1 MNVSSTEKGKAI
13 VIAAEK
19 RRREQAKV
27 MRECLASHFGRDAF
41 TYRQAMN
48 HVRTKEAVSGGNFQT
63 FWTGLK
69 DLRVLVSKDC
79 PLGQWRFDPDE
90 YQKRY
95 SVPLVVAPVVQ
106 PPTPKEPLPPLPQR
120 HETAVELERHL
131 PGLLAGLPP
140 QLVVLTLCDLLGRDL
155 PTRGQVTRLRCLL
168 KERTKGLSDE
178 EKGKLFSELLADTAS
193 RFQP

>member
-1 MNVSSTEKGKAI
+1 MNVSSTEKGRAI
-13 VIAAEK
+13 VAAAEQ
-19 RRREQAKV
+19 RRREQAKM
-27 MRECLASHFGRDAF
+27 MREHLANHFGEDAF
-41 TYRQAMN
+41 TYHQAMSY
-48 HVRTKEAVSGGNFQT
+48 VRTKVTVSGGGFQN

-69 DLRVLVSKDC
+69 DFRVLVSKDC
-79 PLGQWRFDPDE
+79 PPGQWRFDPDE

-106 PPTPKEPLPPLPQR
+106 PPPAKESLPPLPQR
-120 HETAVELERHL
+120 HETAAELERHL

-155 PTRGQVTRLRCLL
+155 PTRGQVTRLRRLL

-178 EKGKLFSELLADTAS
+178 EKGKLFSELLADTVS